1 MEGASGEN
9 DEAGSPAA
17 ELSESDVVAG
27 LPGVRAMILRMTRDP
42 TLTND
47 LTQDV
52 LIAVVV
58 ALREGRIRQPAA
70 LAAYMHQ
77 SARHIVYAAHRKA
90 QPTALAELPEQDE
103 SLWRERTLTPL
114 EHCEEDELRRIA
126 HEVLA
131 ELPAQRDRDLLVGYY
146 IDGADKSELM
156 QRLELG
162 ADQFDKVIFRARSRM
177 RERLREKLCESDG
190 KVRGPASSELPFRGR
205 SRSE

>member
-1 MEGASGEN
+1 MEGASGDN
-9 DEAGSPAA
+9 DEAGAPAA
-17 ELSESDVVAG
+17 DLSESDVVAR

-42 TLTND
+42 TLTSD

-58 ALREGRIRQPAA
+58 ALREGRIRQPDA

-90 QPTALAELPEQDE
+90 QPIALAELPEQDE

-131 ELPAQRDRDLLVGYY
+131 ELPAQRDRDLLIGYY
-146 IDGADKSELM
+146 IDGAGKSELM
-156 QRLELG
+156 QRLGLG

-177 RERLREKLCESDG
+177 RERLREKLHESDG
-190 KVRGPASSELPFRGR
+190 MVRDPASSALPFRGR

>member
-1 MEGASGEN
+1 MEGASGDN
-9 DEAGSPAA
+9 DEAGAPAA
-17 ELSESDVVAG
+17 DLSESDVVAR

-42 TLTND
+42 TLTSD

-58 ALREGRIRQPAA
+58 ALREGRIRQPDA

-90 QPTALAELPEQDE
+90 QPIALAELPEQDE

-131 ELPAQRDRDLLVGYY
+131 ELPAQRDRDLLIGYY

-156 QRLELG
+156 QRLGLG

-177 RERLREKLCESDG
+177 RERLREKLRESDG
-190 KVRGPASSELPFRGR
+190 MVRDPASSALPFRGR

>member
-9 DEAGSPAA
+9 DEAGSPAV

>member
-1 MEGASGEN
+1 MEGASGDN
-9 DEAGSPAA
+9 DEAGAPAA
-17 ELSESDVVAG
+17 DLSESDVVAR

-42 TLTND
+42 TLTSD

-58 ALREGRIRQPAA
+58 ALREGRIRQPDA

-90 QPTALAELPEQDE
+90 QPIALAELPEQDE

-131 ELPAQRDRDLLVGYY
+131 ELPAQRDRDLLIGYY

-156 QRLELG
+156 QRLGLG

-177 RERLREKLCESDG
+177 RERLREKLHESDG
-190 KVRGPASSELPFRGR
+190 MVRDPASSALPFRGR

>member
-17 ELSESDVVAG
+17 VLSESDVVAG

-90 QPTALAELPEQDE
+90 QPIALAELPEQDE

-114 EHCEEDELRRIA
+114 EQCEEDELRRIA

-190 KVRGPASSELPFRGR
+190 TVRGPASSALPFRGR
-205 SRSE
+205 SRTE